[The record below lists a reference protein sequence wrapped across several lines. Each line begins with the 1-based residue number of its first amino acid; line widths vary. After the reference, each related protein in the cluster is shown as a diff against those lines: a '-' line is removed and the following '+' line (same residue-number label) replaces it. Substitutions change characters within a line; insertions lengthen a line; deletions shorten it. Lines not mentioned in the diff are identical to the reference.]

1 MAPIA
6 LDPASQRQAGND
18 SFAAPNSGNNDNNKD
33 TKVHASARRT
43 PEGGAFTVQAEG
55 VRYDE
60 EGIRARYVDRGS
72 AVTRTLQFS
81 FIDSATLRLRRV
93 IVL

>member
-18 SFAAPNSGNNDNNKD
+18 SFAAPNGGDNNNKD
-33 TKVHASARRT
+33 TKLHASARRT